1 MGLSGP
7 RYSEQEARAAIAASR
22 SYTEA
27 LRRLGMR
34 AAGGNHRTIRRYAEE
49 VWRIPVGHF
58 DPDAVRRAALGREP
72 IPLADVLVQGST
84 YQRALLKE
92 RLFAEGL
99 KERRCQLCGQDEM
112 WHGRRMS
119 LILDHVNGVHDDN
132 RLENLRIVCANCN
145 ATLDTHCG
153 RNNRLP
159 QAQRAC
165 LFCGA
170 LFFPRA
176 PRHRYCSRAC
186 GQRTPGVRRPRPG
199 ARRVERPPYQQLI
212 QEIAALAYTGVGR
225 KYGVS
230 DNAVRKWR
238 RAYEAEAATASRP
251 TSGDPSGVRLTAA
264 HSRDPGQATV
274 TQPRRPL

>member
-1 MGLSGP
+1 
-7 RYSEQEARAAIAASR
+7 
-22 SYTEA
+22 
-27 LRRLGMR
+27 MR
-34 AAGGNHRTIRRYAEE
+34 AAGGNYRTIRHYAED
-49 VWRIPVGHF
+49 VWRIPIDHF
-58 DPDAVRRAALGREP
+58 DPDAVRRAALARQP
-72 IPLADVLVQGST
+72 IPLEEILVQGST
-84 YQRALLKE
+84 YQRSLLKE

-99 KERRCQLCGQDEM
+99 KARRCELCGQNEM

-132 RLENLRIVCANCN
+132 RLDNLRIVCANCN

-153 RNNRLP
+153 RNTRLP

-165 LFCGA
+165 LLCGA

-186 GQRTPGVRRPRPG
+186 GQRAPGLRRPRPDT
-199 ARRVERPPYQQLI
+199 RRVARPPYDQLLA
-212 QEIAALAYTGVGR
+212 EIAALGYTGVGR

-238 RAYEAEAATASRP
+238 RAYEAEAITEAPVEPDDPAEIPLPTGAAPDATLATASQR
-251 TSGDPSGVRLTAA
+251 
-264 HSRDPGQATV
+264 
-274 TQPRRPL
+274 QPPL